1 MSVTRRLDRELIEF
15 NKDPPADCSISMAD
29 NTLGFWC
36 AKLLGPGDSPYQ
48 GGVFFLNIRFP
59 QDYPFKPPR
68 CTFTTKIFHPNI
80 GLNGQVCCCALDI
93 LGDQWSPAL
102 TIGKVLLSISSLLTD
117 PNPDSVCNNGNYEA
131 AHLYKTDRSKFESIA
146 KEWTKKYAC

>member
-1 MSVTRRLDRELIEF
+1 MSAIKRLKKELTDF
-15 NKDPPADCSISMAD
+15 NKDPPANCFASPVNDYDM
-29 NTLGFWC
+29 FHWC
-36 AKLLGPGDSPYQ
+36 AKLLGPVDSPYR

-93 LGDQWSPAL
+93 LGKQWSPVL
-102 TIGKVLLSISSLLTD
+102 TIDKVLLSISSLFTD
-117 PNPDSVCNNGNYEA
+117 PDPYSVCNNGNYEA
-131 AHLYKTDRSKFESIA
+131 AHLYKTD
-146 KEWTKKYAC
+146 